1 VRVTFLGTGTSQG
14 IPVIG
19 SDHPVCLSKDPRDQR
34 LRSSVLVQTDTLNL
48 VIDTGPDFRQQ
59 MLRTDIKKIDA
70 ILFTHEHRD
79 HTAGFDDV
87 RPFNFM
93 QSSPM
98 QVFATKRVCDALH
111 RDYSYIFEDNPYP
124 GAPSA
129 DLHIIENNPFDVFGQ
144 KIIPIEV
151 MHLQLPVLGFRI
163 GDFTYITDA
172 KTIAPDELDKARG
185 SKVLVLN
192 ALRIQEHYSHFN
204 LKEALDIVRQIAPER
219 AYFTHISHLLGFHAK
234 VEATLPKNVFLAY
247 DTLQIK
253 I

>member
-172 KTIAPDELDKARG
+172 KAIAPDELDKARG

>member
-1 VRVTFLGTGTSQG
+1 MKVTFLGTGTSQG

-19 SDHPVCLSKDPRDQR
+19 STHPVCLSVDPRDNR
-34 LRSSVLVQTDTLNL
+34 LRSSVLVQIDTLNL

-59 MLRTDIKKIDA
+59 MLRTNIQRIDA

-93 QSSPM
+93 QRGPM
-98 QVFATKRVCDALH
+98 QVYATERVCEALR
-111 RDYSYIFEDNPYP
+111 RDYSYIFEENPYP

-129 DLHIIENNPFDVFGQ
+129 DLHIIENASFEVFGQ

-151 MHLQLPVLGFRI
+151 MHLQLPVLGFRL

-172 KTIAPDELDKARG
+172 KTIAPSELDKARG

-192 ALRIQEHYSHFN
+192 ALRIMEHYSHFN
-204 LKEALDIVRQIAPER
+204 LEEALEIVREVAPER
-219 AYFTHISHLLGFHAK
+219 AYFTHISHLLGFHAE

-247 DTLQIK
+247 DTLQIQ